1 MDTGSISAIP
11 RYLGFIALF
20 IIGGAYFSAAETA
33 FASVN
38 EIRMISGADDGDKK
52 ARRVL
57 YILDNFDKALTTM
70 LIGTNIMHIA
80 CSSMVTLMA
89 SKIWGNKAVT
99 ASTFIITF
107 IVFIFVEMIP
117 KSYAK
122 ACSEVLAPRLAG
134 SLIFLMKLLTPVSF
148 LFSGISRLVTKLVG
162 TAEGEEPTVSEEE
175 LFDII
180 ENIDEEDEIDEDEA
194 ELVQS
199 ALELTIKPAKDIL
212 IPWEKVVC
220 ITPDMSDEDILDLV
234 ENTIYSRFPVVNGD
248 GTPVGLLQ
256 VRKFLKSRI
265 RKQSGQRSRTNL
277 DKLFYADPD
286 IPVDELMDEM
296 SSNRVHMALIKNK
309 ESGELLGIVTMEDI
323 LEELVGEIHDEDE
336 ARAARRAKLA
346 QKAAEKKNAKSA
358 AAKGKQSENVN
369 EESAA
374 AKGKQSEKSAKSPA
388 AKAEVKND
396 AD

>member
-38 EIRMISGADDGDKK
+38 EIRMISGADDGDKRAGK
-52 ARRVL
+52 VL
-57 YILDNFDKALTTM
+57 YILDNFDKALTTL

-99 ASTFIITF
+99 ASTFVITF

-134 SLIFLMKLLTPVSF
+134 SLIFLMKLLTPISF
-148 LFSGISRLVTKLVG
+148 LFSGISKLVTKIVG
-162 TAEGEEPTVSEEE
+162 TAPEEEPTVSEEE

-180 ENIDEEDEIDEDEA
+180 ENIDEEDDIDEDEA

-199 ALELTIKPAKDIL
+199 ALEMTVKPARDIL
-212 IPWEKVVC
+212 IPWDKVVC
-220 ITPDMSDEDILDLV
+220 ITPDMDDDAILDLV
-234 ENTIYSRFPVVNGD
+234 ENTIYSRFPVVNAE
-248 GTPVGLLQ
+248 GLPTGILQ
-256 VRKFLKSRI
+256 TRKFLKSRI
-265 RKQSGQRSRTNL
+265 RRQSGQRSRASL
-277 DKLFYADPD
+277 DKLFYAEPQM
-286 IPVDELMDEM
+286 PVDELMDDM
-296 SSNRVHMALIKNK
+296 SSNRVHMALIKDP
-309 ESGELLGIVTMEDI
+309 EEGHILGIVTMEDI

-346 QKAAEKKNAKSA
+346 QKAAEKKGRKAADAGKKAKA
-358 AAKGKQSENVN
+358 AASSGTEGG
-369 EESAA
+369 EE
-374 AKGKQSEKSAKSPA
+374 
-388 AKAEVKND
+388 
-396 AD
+396 